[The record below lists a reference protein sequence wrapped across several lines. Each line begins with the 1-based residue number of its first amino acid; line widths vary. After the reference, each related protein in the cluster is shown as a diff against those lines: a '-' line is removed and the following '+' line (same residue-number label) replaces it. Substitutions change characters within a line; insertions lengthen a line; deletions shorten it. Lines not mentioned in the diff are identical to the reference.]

1 MDSPSAEAWA
11 FTHNDQYYIA
21 ITYGIIY
28 IIEFMF
34 NSLLARPQFLSN
46 VGNPRAERDCLST
59 VLLQTEMEKRHD
71 RVIVE
76 LGRSFSDA
84 KVSQELY
91 AR

>member
-1 MDSPSAEAWA
+1 VP
-11 FTHNDQYYIA
+11 IP
-21 ITYGIIY
+21 
-28 IIEFMF
+28 
-34 NSLLARPQFLSN
+34 L
-46 VGNPRAERDCLST
+46 